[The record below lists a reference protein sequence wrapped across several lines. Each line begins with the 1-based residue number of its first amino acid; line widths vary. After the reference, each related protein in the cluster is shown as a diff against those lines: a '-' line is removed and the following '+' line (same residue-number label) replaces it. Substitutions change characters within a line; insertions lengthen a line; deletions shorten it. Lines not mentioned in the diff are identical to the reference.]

1 MEQVLKTVQ
10 LLVLQ
15 RRKQAQ
21 RNGMALSWSQTD
33 VFVIKHGFHPMGSQL
48 YSVHSGRTHFL
59 ILHLFWTDCSQ
70 LRAKAT
76 LKHQFRWYC
85 NLLESLE
92 NFGVKHIF
100 LLRTSSE
107 INNYFISYSDD
118 CILFDLFFSK
128 LFNSL
133 RPKSL
138 HSDLNKEI
146 GAAGFETVKCRAWIG
161 AASRGLGRSVDSK
174 WGSTGKEDCG
184 CIFLTRGPC
193 WHLGWTSSP
202 LSGLPMNCRVLSIL
216 ASPQKHHGTLFH
228 QEHWACR

>member
-1 MEQVLKTVQ
+1 M
-10 LLVLQ
+10 
-15 RRKQAQ
+15 
-21 RNGMALSWSQTD
+21 D
-33 VFVIKHGFHPMGSQL
+33 SQL

-59 ILHLFWTDCSQ
+59 IHLFWTDCSQ

-100 LLRTSSE
+100 LLRTCSE

-161 AASRGLGRSVDSK
+161 CSQSSSWKECWQQVREYWEGRLWLHISHRGGHGGILGGLVPPCLDFPWIAGCWAS
-174 WGSTGKEDCG
+174 
-184 CIFLTRGPC
+184 
-193 WHLGWTSSP
+193 
-202 LSGLPMNCRVLSIL
+202 
-216 ASPQKHHGTLFH
+216 
-228 QEHWACR
+228 